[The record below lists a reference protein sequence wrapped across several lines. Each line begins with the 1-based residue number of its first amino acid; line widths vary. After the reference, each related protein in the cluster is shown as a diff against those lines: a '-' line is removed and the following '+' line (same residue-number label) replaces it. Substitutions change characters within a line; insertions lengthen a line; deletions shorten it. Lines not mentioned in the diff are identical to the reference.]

1 MSGFVFSADWHLSF
15 GTWANHP
22 TLVGDPYHSLNQIID
37 YCIEKNCPLIAGGD
51 LFDKPVP
58 DPVSVSVMCR
68 EMDRMQAEGLPV
80 YFIQGQHERVK
91 RSAMDATGLGG
102 AAEWMSVHAWP
113 THVHKQT
120 FTIEGQ
126 QFYGLDWTPPDRIE
140 EELAAIPEGTY
151 FLVCHQVWRE
161 FMGDTVCQ
169 PECNLGMVPTAREVL
184 TGDFHET
191 LSASDGAYK
200 VMHSPGSISMRSMG
214 EASDK
219 YFYHFLRQLHD
230 PDFPSMHD
238 DEPHPK
244 EQIRLSTRAMA
255 EVTIDTEETLDAFVQ
270 YTPEPVSGDT
280 AELPEELSRP
290 MLRINYHDDIPEV
303 YNRIIAAVERYEPS
317 PHLFLYPK
325 RVREDAIEVDEE
337 MREQL
342 RGQGLLGCLAQVE
355 SEDSATYKTTSRLL
369 QSTDPAA
376 EIEAIYD
383 EYSQEEIE

>member
-1 MSGFVFSADWHLSF
+1 
-15 GTWANHP
+15 
-22 TLVGDPYHSLNQIID
+22 
-37 YCIEKNCPLIAGGD
+37 
-51 LFDKPVP
+51 
-58 DPVSVSVMCR
+58 
-68 EMDRMQAEGLPV
+68 
-80 YFIQGQHERVK
+80 
-91 RSAMDATGLGG
+91 
-102 AAEWMSVHAWP
+102 
-113 THVHKQT
+113 
-120 FTIEGQ
+120 
-126 QFYGLDWTPPDRIE
+126 
-140 EELAAIPEGTY
+140 
-151 FLVCHQVWRE
+151 
-161 FMGDTVCQ
+161 
-169 PECNLGMVPTAREVL
+169 
-184 TGDFHET
+184 
-191 LSASDGAYK
+191 
-200 VMHSPGSISMRSMG
+200 
-214 EASDK
+214 
-219 YFYHFLRQLHD
+219 
-230 PDFPSMHD
+230 MHD